1 MKKRVFSITSLLI
14 GLLEALI
21 PCMLGAVTLGMLA
34 YTVIGRVSLSSVS
47 DFIIMEKEV
56 WSYIVEYLG
65 AFLLFIAV
73 FGCGMGAYAAM
84 RKEGG
89 FESFAGFILCAVMSV
104 YFLIS

>member
-21 PCMLGAVTLGMLA
+21 PCMLGAVTLGMLT
-34 YTVIGRVSLSSVS
+34 YTVIGR